1 MRQDT
6 AQGQDRIADAVR
18 TAAQRRSRL
27 DAFEVLTNRRTAGL
41 LERLQQLLGDAGRTG
56 CLLYTS
62 DIRHRVC
69 TPANA
74 YLNHPLLEQKLK
86 DLEAYGNT
94 CPFNKVEMAGSK
106 RCV

>member
-56 CLLYTS
+56 
-62 DIRHRVC
+62 
-69 TPANA
+69 PAGQRPGDQDRA
-74 YLNHPLLEQKLK
+74 DQRPARL
-86 DLEAYGNT
+86 
-94 CPFNKVEMAGSK
+94 
-106 RCV
+106 